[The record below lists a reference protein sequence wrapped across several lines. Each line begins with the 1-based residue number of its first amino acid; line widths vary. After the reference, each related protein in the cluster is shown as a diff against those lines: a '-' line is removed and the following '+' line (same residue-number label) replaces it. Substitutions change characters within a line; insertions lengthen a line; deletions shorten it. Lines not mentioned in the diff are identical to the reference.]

1 MLQVLFRIH
10 NFPHNDFIFEG
21 GWRGLF
27 NIEFSTANVE
37 DGTVVNIRDPE
48 YVAELILPIDTMGTL
63 THKQD
68 LKNPLGPLVVQT
80 FLTDLLAGVE

>member
-1 MLQVLFRIH
+1 M
-10 NFPHNDFIFEG
+10 
-21 GWRGLF
+21 
-27 NIEFSTANVE
+27 E

-68 LKNPLGPLVVQT
+68 LKKPLGPLVVQT
-80 FLTDLLAGVE
+80 FLTDLLAGV